1 MSEVGVM
8 LTFGAVLLL
17 IALVGGGFGVKELT
31 VPSVPTWARIVCG
44 IVGAPLV
51 AIAVYITLNTADA
64 NESPPGPSGPEQRTT
79 APVGSPSFAID
90 EAEPSDTGS
99 PGPAAYDS
107 YTSVADDTGQLSLEV
122 PTAWSHR
129 RSNGWF
135 TNLPRVDSNPVG
147 PGVNAAPNV
156 EDWSSDLTTPGIFL
170 GSSRPLAERY
180 STRQLAAAF
189 SFSSC
194 DLVSEEQYA
203 RPPLRGDSATWLCE
217 GGTRWYVLAAEPD
230 EGSYI
235 VIVQAKL
242 VDARDSD
249 ALDRGLRS
257 IDVTGA
263 KCDVTEEGC
272 T

>member
-31 VPSVPTWARIVCG
+31 VPAVPTWARVACG

-51 AIAVYITLNTADA
+51 GIAVYITLNTANA
-64 NESPPGPSGPEQRTT
+64 RELAVGQSAKEERTT
-79 APVGSPSFAID
+79 APNSVSPPLD
-90 EAEPSDTGS
+90 RGEPSDTNS
-99 PGPAAYDS
+99 PDPATYDS

-122 PTAWSHR
+122 PTAWNHR
-129 RSNGWF
+129 RSNGWY
-135 TNLPRVDSNPVG
+135 TNLPRVDNNPVG

-170 GSSRPLAERY
+170 GSSLPLAERY
-180 STRQLAAAF
+180 STRQLAAAY

-194 DLVSEEQYA
+194 DLEREEHYA

-230 EGSYI
+230 EGSYV

-257 IDVTGA
+257 IEVTGA
-263 KCDVTEEGC
+263 KCTVTEEGC
-272 T
+272 S